1 MWPLILQFI
10 RTNVRYVAL
19 PFAVIVGSIGFKA
32 ESWFRSQEAI
42 SSSMH
47 NPKQTTSEAR
57 RKRQLTKDLNTPA
70 FGQKEYK
77 DVEFNFWTYLGL
89 STSSEHHKIFQS
101 Y

>member
-57 RKRQLTKDLNTPA
+57 RKRQLTKDLDIALNDLSVNSESELRYYNDPI
-70 FGQKEYK
+70 
-77 DVEFNFWTYLGL
+77 FN
-89 STSSEHHKIFQS
+89 KNK
-101 Y
+101 